1 MGPFRVYYRDKRH
14 NSKWQ
19 NSWTEIHVV
28 GQRPSITEPTAD
40 IPSRGFEHFKPS
52 PQRFVRFVDDIPPLS
67 LSSLPLFFLLTPL
80 SRPPP
85 RAAAVSGQAGQEG
98 GGGKMMMTR
107 APMGPME
114 GAAVDE
120 VVRRLVEGGRGG
132 RQVQLSEAEIRQLCV
147 EGKRVLLSQPN
158 LLRIHAPVKICGN
171 PRLSP
176 LSLYLSIYLNPAS
189 LQTPFVHT
197 L

>member
-1 MGPFRVYYRDKRH
+1 
-14 NSKWQ
+14 
-19 NSWTEIHVV
+19 
-28 GQRPSITEPTAD
+28 
-40 IPSRGFEHFKPS
+40 
-52 PQRFVRFVDDIPPLS
+52 
-67 LSSLPLFFLLTPL
+67 
-80 SRPPP
+80 
-85 RAAAVSGQAGQEG
+85 
-98 GGGKMMMTR
+98 MMMTR

-171 PRLSP
+171 RRR
-176 LSLYLSIYLNPAS
+176 SLPYLSTWAMPPNSFPFSFGPPPDSSAVSRRRGIPDVDWGRVIWLCYFWFRGELLSHAWISATRDKKMLFDRINS
-189 LQTPFVHT
+189 LVPCFPVCIPYVLRLQPEP
-197 L
+197 